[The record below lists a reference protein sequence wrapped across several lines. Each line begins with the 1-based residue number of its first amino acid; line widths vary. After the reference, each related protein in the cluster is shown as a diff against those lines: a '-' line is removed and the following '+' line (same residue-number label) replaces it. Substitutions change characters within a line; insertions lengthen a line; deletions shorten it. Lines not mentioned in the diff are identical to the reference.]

1 MQAHKMG
8 GIDLTAEE
16 ISRYARHLTLP
27 EIGIVGQKHL
37 KASSVLC
44 IGSGGLGSP
53 ILLYLA
59 AAGIGNIGIVD
70 FDSVED
76 SNLQRQVLH
85 GMSWIGKPKI
95 DSARARILE
104 INPHCQVDTFLTR
117 LSPHNALDIIQK
129 FDIVCDCTDNFPS
142 RYLINDACVILG
154 KPNIYG
160 SVSRFEG
167 QATVFNLNKESPNYR
182 DLIPEPPPPGLLPS
196 CSEGGV
202 IGVLPGLIGIIQATE
217 AIKIITGVGTTLSG
231 RLLVFDA
238 LKMSFREL
246 TLRPSI
252 KRQQI
257 DKLID
262 YQEFCGSRE
271 YSNSKSESLE
281 IDSISVVELSKL
293 LGRAHEEIIL
303 LDVRSQSEYDL
314 ISIPQSKLI
323 PLKDI
328 ENGEAIENI
337 RKMIKGKKLY
347 VHCKSGKRSLTALSL
362 LKRHNIQGTN
372 ISGGIDAW
380 ISKKL
385 SNNLNHKKAS
395 N

>member
-1 MQAHKMG
+1 
-8 GIDLTAEE
+8 
-16 ISRYARHLTLP
+16 
-27 EIGIVGQKHL
+27 
-37 KASSVLC
+37 
-44 IGSGGLGSP
+44 LGSP

-167 QATVFNLNKESPNYR
+167 QATVFNLKKESPTYR

-231 RLLVFDA
+231 
-238 LKMSFREL
+238 
-246 TLRPSI
+246 
-252 KRQQI
+252 
-257 DKLID
+257 
-262 YQEFCGSRE
+262 
-271 YSNSKSESLE
+271 
-281 IDSISVVELSKL
+281 
-293 LGRAHEEIIL
+293 
-303 LDVRSQSEYDL
+303 
-314 ISIPQSKLI
+314 
-323 PLKDI
+323 
-328 ENGEAIENI
+328 
-337 RKMIKGKKLY
+337 
-347 VHCKSGKRSLTALSL
+347 
-362 LKRHNIQGTN
+362 
-372 ISGGIDAW
+372 
-380 ISKKL
+380 
-385 SNNLNHKKAS
+385 
-395 N
+395 